1 MALLIA
7 LVTFILVTAIFLM
20 IWFFWFSLGADP
32 NQQVIQRRMESVRRA
47 ERRGHI
53 DAGVQLIRDELMS
66 GVPAM
71 NRAMLKWTWPTKF
84 KDYIMQAGMKTR
96 PGKILLVC
104 GVLAFTGYFV
114 TKAVNIRFPVPIL
127 AGLVFGML
135 PLGYV
140 AIKRRKRLHQFE
152 EHFPEAIDLLNRALR
167 AGHAFT
173 TGMGMI
179 ASEAPEPIAGEF
191 RTTFEEQNFGLPLR
205 DVLQN
210 LSDRVPLID
219 VRFFVTA
226 LLIQKETGGN
236 LSEILENLS
245 RVIRDRFRI
254 YRDVRVKSAHG
265 RLTAGILIALPL
277 VIVFGL
283 FIVNPGYLSVLFTDK
298 DGPWVLWGAAIWQI
312 IGSLLLWKIVHIEV

>member
-1 MALLIA
+1 MAMLIA
-7 LVTFILVTAIFLM
+7 LVTFLVVTVIFLM
-20 IWFFWFSLGADP
+20 LWFSWFSVGADA

-47 ERRGHI
+47 ERRGHV
-53 DAGVQLIRDELMS
+53 DLGVQLIRDEMLS
-66 GVPAM
+66 GVPAV
-71 NRAMLKWTWPTKF
+71 NQIMLKWGWSSKF
-84 KDYIMQAGMKTR
+84 KDFIMQAGMKTR
-96 PGKILLVC
+96 PGKILLTC
-104 GVLAFTGYFV
+104 GVLAVSAYIV
-114 TKAVNIRFPVPIL
+114 TNAFYHRFPAPEI
-127 AGLVFGML
+127 AGLALGMA
-135 PLGYV
+135 PLAYIS
-140 AIKRRKRLHQFE
+140 IKRRRRLNRFE

-245 RVIRDRFRI
+245 HVIRDRFRI
-254 YRDVRVKSAHG
+254 YREVRVKSAHG
-265 RLTAGILIALPL
+265 RLTAGILIALPPL
-277 VIVFGL
+277 IVLGL
-283 FIVNPGYLSVLFTDK
+283 QIVNPHYLGVLFTDK
-298 DGPWVLWGAAIWQI
+298 VGPTILWGAAMWQF
-312 IGSLLLWKIVHIEV
+312 IGSALLWKIIHIKV